1 MTIFSRM
8 TDIINSN
15 LNALLDKAEDP
26 EKMVRLI
33 IKEMEDTLVEVR
45 STAARAIADRKE
57 LMRRRDWLANE
68 AEEWQRKAE
77 VAVGKDRDDLA
88 RRALGERN
96 KAQEAVE
103 SMTGELDLLGETL
116 EKLNGDLGALQAK
129 IKDAKAHQNAIIMRS
144 KAAKT
149 RLGVRRQLNE
159 HNVDEAMSRFEAY
172 ERKMDDLEGQAEAYD
187 MGQKTLADEIA
198 DLEKGEQLDSQLDE
212 LKAGLA
218 ARRPGPEKND
228 S

>member
-1 MTIFSRM
+1 
-8 TDIINSN
+8 
-15 LNALLDKAEDP
+15 
-26 EKMVRLI
+26 
-33 IKEMEDTLVEVR
+33 
-45 STAARAIADRKE
+45 
-57 LMRRRDWLANE
+57 
-68 AEEWQRKAE
+68 
-77 VAVGKDRDDLA
+77 
-88 RRALGERN
+88 
-96 KAQEAVE
+96 
-103 SMTGELDLLGETL
+103 
-116 EKLNGDLGALQAK
+116 
-129 IKDAKAHQNAIIMRS
+129 MRS

-159 HNVDEAMSRFEAY
+159 HNVDEAKRRFEAY

-218 ARRPGPEKND
+218 ARRSGSENAD